1 MKNEEFRTAARL
13 SLTTYRLPLTTYH
26 LSPINNQ
33 NQTAMKKILLLLLLP
48 LCLACTEDTSIDPT
62 LMPEATSNGQNTAG
76 CLIDGWVYT
85 CGRFGLPTVSTNE
98 HEGNKYVTISMP
110 VDRFSGI
117 TFTLVNPTAQAECSY
132 MGASFDGNKLED
144 GTAYISRNDGRV
156 ISGTFWGGEVSEGR
170 FDIQY
175 PVDEDPGEV
184 IAF

>member
-85 CGRFGLPTVSTNE
+85 TGRFGLPTVSTNE

-132 MGASFDGNKLED
+132 MGASFDGEKLED

>member
-1 MKNEEFRTAARL
+1 
-13 SLTTYRLPLTTYH
+13 
-26 LSPINNQ
+26 
-33 NQTAMKKILLLLLLP
+33 MKKILLLLMLP

-85 CGRFGLPTVSTNE
+85 TGRFGLPTVSIAE
-98 HEGNKYVTISMP
+98 HEGNQYVTISMP
-110 VDRFSGI
+110 VDRFSCF
-117 TFTLVNPTAQAECSY
+117 TFTLVNPVAQAECSY
-132 MGASFDGNKLED
+132 IGASLEGNQLDD

-156 ISGTFWGGEVSEGR
+156 ISGSFWGGQVTEGR

-175 PVDEDPGEV
+175 PVTDDDPGEV